1 MDHIKNS
8 PNLPGPTPPVAMS
21 LLEPN
26 DINSFSPWEIDFR
39 QIESGAME
47 TKVTIRSGRALTL
60 LNISM
65 SRAVHQTGVSPKG
78 LLTFGLFRPNNI
90 SVWQGRD
97 TSAAELLSFG
107 SSDPFDGVSARKFC
121 GTTISIK
128 ENDAELLADA
138 LGLNIPN
145 SFRSSAKPS
154 AFGQQ
159 RRLATIH
166 QNAELL
172 VVDCARALTAE
183 VEEEI
188 VAGLLLA
195 ADCNDKYEDKSSPL
209 TRSRALAKAI
219 ELMLA
224 HLSENIPISHI
235 CREAGVSWRTMD
247 RAFSEK
253 FGIGPKRY
261 YLRVRLNRVR
271 SDLIRKSNC
280 DSISDIANN
289 WGFWHLGQ
297 FAHDYYS
304 MFGELPSDTLA
315 DSELAPRNVLT
326 DC

>member
-8 PNLPGPTPPVAMS
+8 PKLPSSVPPVVMS

-47 TKVTIRSGRALTL
+47 TKVTVRTGLTVML

-90 SVWQGRD
+90 SVWQGQD

-107 SSDPFDGVSARKFC
+107 SSDPFDGMSATQFC
-121 GTTISIK
+121 GTTISVK
-128 ENDAELLADA
+128 EHDVEVLADA
-138 LGLNIPN
+138 LGLNIPI
-145 SFRSSAKPS
+145 SLRSSAKPS
-154 AFGQQ
+154 ASGQH
-159 RRLATIH
+159 RRLTAIR

-172 VVDCARALTAE
+172 VGDYACPMTAE
-183 VEEEI
+183 IEEEI

-195 ADCNDKYEDKSSPL
+195 ANCDDNYEDKSSPR
-209 TRSRALAKAI
+209 TRSRAVAKAV
-219 ELMLA
+219 EVMLA
-224 HLSENIPISHI
+224 HLGENIQISRI
-235 CREAGVSWRTMD
+235 CREAGVSWRTLD

-253 FGIGPKRY
+253 FGVGPKRY

-271 SDLIRKSNC
+271 SDLIRKS
-280 DSISDIANN
+280 DGDRISDIANR

-297 FAHDYYS
+297 FAHDYYN
-304 MFGELPSDTLA
+304 MFGELPSDTPA
-315 DSELAPRNVLT
+315 DSELAPL
-326 DC
+326 